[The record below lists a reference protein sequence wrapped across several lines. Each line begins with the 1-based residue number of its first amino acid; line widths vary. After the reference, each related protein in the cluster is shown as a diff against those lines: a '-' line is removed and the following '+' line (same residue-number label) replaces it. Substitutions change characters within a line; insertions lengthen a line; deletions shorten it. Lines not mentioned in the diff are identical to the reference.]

1 MDRGFGKGLLWGLV
15 VGGTAGILAG
25 MLLAPK
31 SGKDVRNDIANKLN
45 EWFDSDTEPS
55 NRDENDWLINEGR
68 QKGEALVADAKEKAE
83 LLLADAEKLLFEIRN
98 QSEHSMATGQA

>member
-1 MDRGFGKGLLWGLV
+1 MERGFGKGLFWGFV

-31 SGKDVRNDIANKLN
+31 SGKDVRTEIANKLN
-45 EWFDSDTEPS
+45 EWFDSETEFTGRDDS
-55 NRDENDWLINEGR
+55 NWLINEGK

-83 LLLADAEKLLFEIRN
+83 LLLADAEKLLYEIRN
-98 QSEHSMATGQA
+98 QSENSMTTGQA